1 MCRVFSAEVMI
12 GKGHPRQ
19 ACTQNGGMVTI
30 GNEIQT
36 NQKGSSGTRKALVTI
51 GKPEAD
57 QTKTAKQIRS
67 VSTGYGRDR

>member
-1 MCRVFSAEVMI
+1 MI

-36 NQKGSSGTRKALVTI
+36 NQKGSSGTRKALVTV
-51 GKPEAD
+51 GKPRAD
-57 QTKTAKQIRS
+57 QTKITNGIRS
-67 VSTGYGRDR
+67 LSKDSGKGW

>member
-1 MCRVFSAEVMI
+1 MI
-12 GKGHPRQ
+12 GKGHTRQ

-36 NQKGSSGTRKALVTI
+36 NQKASSGTYTIMVTV

-57 QTKTAKQIRS
+57 QTK
-67 VSTGYGRDR
+67 